1 MSARLPLVHAWYLMA
16 LAWMASELFAFG
28 LLWAAEWLNGEWNQ
42 LLCTLAG
49 PLACVTA
56 IPRFQHHSVWSNT
69 VFVLVFVLLTALP
82 FLYVLRPRRW
92 TLIVSMLA
100 WGLWPWL
107 GVLFTLNHR

>member
-1 MSARLPLVHAWYLMA
+1 MPANLPLVSARYLMA

-28 LLWAAEWLNGEWNQ
+28 LLWAAEWLRGEWSQ

-56 IPRFQHHSVWSNT
+56 ISRFQHHSALSNT
-69 VFVLVFVLLTALP
+69 LFVLVFVLLTALP
-82 FLYVLRPRRW
+82 FLYVWRPRRW

-107 GVLFTLNHR
+107 GVLFTINRQ